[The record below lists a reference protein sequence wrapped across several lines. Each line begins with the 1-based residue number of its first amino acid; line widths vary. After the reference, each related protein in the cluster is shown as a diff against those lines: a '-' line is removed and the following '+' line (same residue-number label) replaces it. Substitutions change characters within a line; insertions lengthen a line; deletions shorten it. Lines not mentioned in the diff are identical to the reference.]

1 MDEKITEDELIKAK
15 KKLKVS
21 FASTSETVSDIADN
35 IGFYMTVLDGLSPVN
50 SYFEIL
56 ENISQDE
63 VLEIARKYLNLNT
76 ATISVMTPELK

>member
-1 MDEKITEDELIKAK
+1 
-15 KKLKVS
+15 
-21 FASTSETVSDIADN
+21 
-35 IGFYMTVLDGLSPVN
+35 MTVLDGLSPVN